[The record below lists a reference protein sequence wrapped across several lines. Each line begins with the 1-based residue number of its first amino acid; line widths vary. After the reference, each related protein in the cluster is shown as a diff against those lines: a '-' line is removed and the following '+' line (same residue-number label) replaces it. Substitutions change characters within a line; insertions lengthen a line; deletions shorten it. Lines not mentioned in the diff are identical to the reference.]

1 MNTVI
6 WFQLGS
12 FTDPVS
18 GQIATGD
25 IARFLA
31 GDPTAGVYTAGFYP
45 IMMFGLPAACLA
57 MYVCAK
63 KKTKQ
68 WLVECS
74 YH

>member
-31 GDPTAGVYTAGFYP
+31 GDPTAGVYTAGFLSNNDVW
-45 IMMFGLPAACLA
+45 F
-57 MYVCAK
+57 
-63 KKTKQ
+63 TK
-68 WLVECS
+68 LHV
-74 YH
+74 